1 MNIKKIT
8 SFLLRHA
15 AAIGAV
21 AVLGVIALSVSVLL
35 TYKDRQRAQ
44 QTLVDSL
51 SFFHEKIVSYES
63 YASNDR
69 IKSLIRLLDK
79 ATELDHN
86 IKLDHSDLTVLL
98 DSFCKRQRLS
108 GAIILDGALGCTAAS
123 TSDGDPYERWK
134 DVINSENVRD
144 ITARPAKCYLTRNV
158 LGGDTYD
165 FAAMSRE
172 DQEGIV
178 IVYEKN
184 LPVLDPNGEIDIASL
199 FDNYPLT
206 MNGIIVVSDGET
218 VIGSN
223 SDELRSMSVVD
234 CELLSADFPRSN
246 LLTRS
251 SCDGSTWYGG
261 MQHSHD
267 YTLYVFFPASEVF
280 AGRTLVMTY
289 ILSFGLI
296 VLMLFVLARN
306 ISAHRHMAQLRAE
319 AERADRANI
328 SKTDFLRHMSH
339 DLRTPIN
346 GIRGMIEISRHY
358 KGNEKKQEDC
368 RAKIYE
374 ASGFLLD
381 LINNILDMNKL
392 ESGEITLEN
401 EPFGLRET
409 VDRVVGTVEPI
420 AIERSVR
427 LRLCEPEIKHDS
439 LIGCGIHL
447 RRILHNLIGNAVK
460 YNKPGGSV
468 TVSIRELPVSEYPE
482 AVRTAFC
489 ASDAASKAIS
499 DAASKAISDATS
511 NTTSSAA
518 SVVSSDGTSPVS
530 MPPVNVSNAD
540 NASHDTTAAT
550 SCDAPDCDD
559 YAVFEL
565 TVADTGIGMSRE
577 FQAHAFEPFA
587 QENSASRAACMG
599 TGLGLAITHEI
610 VEKMGGDIVFRSEQG
625 KGTVFTV
632 HLGFRINHGSIR
644 QSAAAP
650 RSHRSLAGARI
661 LLAEDNELNAEIAEF
676 TLEQAGMSVSVA
688 RNGSEAVSMFL
699 DSDIGSYDAILMDV
713 MMPVVDGLEATRR
726 IRASDRADAKTVPI
740 LAMTANA
747 FSDDRADCLKAGM
760 NEHITKPINSDDL
773 LDKIERCLADTSAEG
788 DGCMQTE
795 NGHANKQGDDAK

>member
-8 SFLLRHA
+8 SFLRRHA

-44 QTLVDSL
+44 QTLDDSL
-51 SFFHEKIVSYES
+51 SFFHEKIVNYES

-86 IKLDHSDLTVLL
+86 IKLDHSDLPVLL
-98 DSFCKRQRLS
+98 DSFCERQRLS

-123 TSDGDPYERWK
+123 TSDGDPYGRWK

-144 ITARPAKCYLTRNV
+144 ITARPAKCYLTLTV

-178 IVYEKN
+178 IVYEKK

-199 FDNYPLT
+199 FDDYPLA
-206 MNGIIVVSDGET
+206 MNGIIAVSDGET

-223 SDELRSMSVVD
+223 SDELRGMSVVD
-234 CELLSADFPRSN
+234 CELLSADFPRSG

-261 MQHSHD
+261 MQHSHN

-328 SKTDFLRHMSH
+328 SKTDFLRRMSH

-346 GIRGMIEISRHY
+346 GIRGMVEISRHC

-381 LINNILDMNKL
+381 LINDILDMNKL

-401 EPFGLRET
+401 EPFRLRET

-439 LIGCGIHL
+439 LIGCGMHL

-482 AVRTAFC
+482 AVHTAFG

-499 DAASKAISDATS
+499 DAASDAAS

-518 SVVSSDGTSPVS
+518 SVASYDGTSPVS
-530 MPPVNVSNAD
+530 MPSVNVSNAD
-540 NASHDTTAAT
+540 NAPHDTTAAI
-550 SCDAPDCDD
+550 SCDAPDCGD

-676 TLEQAGMSVSVA
+676 TLEQAGMNVSVA
-688 RNGSEAVSMFL
+688 RNGGEAVSMFL
-699 DSDIGSYDAILMDV
+699 DSDVGSYDAILMDV
-713 MMPVVDGLEATRR
+713 

-747 FSDDRADCLKAGM
+747 FSDDRADCLNAGM

-773 LDKIERCLADTSAEG
+773 LDKIERCLADTSADG

-795 NGHANKQGDDAK
+795 NGHADKQGDDAK